1 MSDSRQ
7 PVQPTLEV
15 SGTARMPSPPS
26 APSAPSLPAARSRS
40 RRRRAAVVGGT
51 VLATGAVW
59 LVADALG
66 ADFVLTDST
75 GTATISLPV
84 VAVFTLIFGLLGWA
98 ALAALERWTRYAT
111 RSWRY
116 LAAAVALLS
125 LVPVFAEH
133 ATGGTKAAL
142 TLIHLT
148 VAAVLIPALPRVTQR
163 S

>member
-1 MSDSRQ
+1 MTDVRRQ
-7 PVQPTLEV
+7 PRQ
-15 SGTARMPSPPS
+15 STAPVPS
-26 APSAPSLPAARSRS
+26 ALSTPTAPRAVSKPR

-59 LVADALG
+59 MVAAALG

-75 GTATISLPV
+75 GTAAISLPV
-84 VAVFTLIFGLLGWA
+84 VAGFTLIFALLGWA
-98 ALAALERWTRYAT
+98 ALAALERWTRHSAT
-111 RSWRY
+111 RTWRY

-148 VAAVLIPALPRVTQR
+148 VAAVLIPALPHGGIRR
-163 S
+163 GSAG